1 MGMQLRGRC
10 CCCCSQERS
19 STSRGRGFH
28 PDFVLSVI
36 ASLVI
41 IRKIGLRGNIIRTIL
56 YCIVTVAHNNTNT
69 HVSSSYTDDLRFIG
83 LDFYPPRQRS
93 IFIAERGGCFQR
105 SLFVSLSVCLFVSTI
120 TSERLNVG
128 W

>member
-10 CCCCSQERS
+10 CCCCCCSQGRS
-19 STSRGRGFH
+19 NTSRGRGFH
-28 PDFVLSVI
+28 PDFVLAVI

-56 YCIVTVAHNNTNT
+56 YCIVAVAHNNTNT

-93 IFIAERGGCFQR
+93 IYSGARWMFSAE
-105 SLFVSLSVCLFVSTI
+105 SLCQFVCLST
-120 TSERLNVG
+120 R
-128 W
+128 